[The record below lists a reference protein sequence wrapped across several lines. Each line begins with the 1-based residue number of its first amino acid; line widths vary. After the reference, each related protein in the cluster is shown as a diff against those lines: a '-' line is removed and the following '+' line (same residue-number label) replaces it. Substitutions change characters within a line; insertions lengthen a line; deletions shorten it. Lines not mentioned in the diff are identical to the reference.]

1 MIKRI
6 LAFSGI
12 ALSLSGCYYDNEE
25 ELYPVSSVACSDTTN
40 VSYSSKVSTIMN
52 AYCVSCHSS
61 GNPSHGI
68 VLDTY
73 SSVKAFADEGSLL
86 GCITSDPN
94 YSFMPLG
101 GNQLS
106 TCNIGY
112 VRNWIKEGAK
122 NN

>member
-1 MIKRI
+1 MIKRL
-6 LAFSGI
+6 LAFSAI
-12 ALSLSGCYYDNEE
+12 AFSLSGCYYDNEE
-25 ELYPVSSVACSDTTN
+25 ELYPVSTVACSDTTN

-61 GNPSHGI
+61 GNPSGGI
-68 VLDTY
+68 MLDTY
-73 SSVKAFADEGSLL
+73 SGVKAAADAGALL
-86 GCITSDPN
+86 GSITSDPN
-94 YSFMPLG
+94 FSFMPKG

>member
-1 MIKRI
+1 
-6 LAFSGI
+6 
-12 ALSLSGCYYDNEE
+12 
-25 ELYPVSSVACSDTTN
+25 
-40 VSYSSKVSTIMN
+40 MN

-61 GNPSHGI
+61 GNPSGGI
-68 VLDTY
+68 MLDTY
-73 SSVKAFADEGSLL
+73 SGVKAAADAGALL
-86 GCITSDPN
+86 GSITSDPN
-94 YSFMPLG
+94 FSFMPKG